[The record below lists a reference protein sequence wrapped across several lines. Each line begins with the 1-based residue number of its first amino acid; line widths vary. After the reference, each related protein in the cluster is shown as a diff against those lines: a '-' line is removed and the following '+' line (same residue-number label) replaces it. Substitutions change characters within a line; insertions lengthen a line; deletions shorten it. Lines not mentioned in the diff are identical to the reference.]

1 MESLLRWSIQNSSS
15 LDSAPS
21 DRPPV
26 RREDLNP
33 EIIDMILGKPD
44 SELMKEDVA
53 AAIDSSKSEDE
64 RIAALDHLEMLI
76 EQIDNANNLEKL
88 KLWDPLHSLLTSQV
102 STEIKVQA
110 LWVIG
115 TAVQNNPAAQDAYL
129 AFNPLSTLL
138 SFLTPSPE
146 STAQAR
152 SKAIYALSGLLKH
165 NAPAVKL
172 LSSPETNGWQKLKDA
187 LQDPNIAV
195 RRKTIF
201 LLGTLLIP
209 TSPIPQPQQQP
220 LLLGNAPTNP
230 NAAVS
235 AGTTF
240 HEGPG
245 LSVHTPDTRPAPA
258 GAPNDPIHD
267 NSHAAYLRDAS
278 RSQTYTFALEAFQKS
293 GILDATISSIVSSV
307 PYGADG
313 ENTETDHDY
322 EEKAVRLLYTYSVT
336 CHGTLAAS
344 QAETLKKW
352 TDAQRTQSGGAE
364 QLAERWNLAGT
375 ELTELISKL

>member
-1 MESLLRWSIQNSSS
+1 MESLLRWSIQNSTS

-21 DRPPV
+21 DRPPA

-53 AAIDSSKSEDE
+53 VAIDSSKSEDE

-115 TAVQNNPAAQDAYL
+115 TALQNNPAAQDAYL
-129 AFNPLSTLL
+129 AFNPLPTLV

-146 STAQAR
+146 STTQTR
-152 SKAIYALSGLLKH
+152 SKAIYTLSGLLKH

-172 LSSPETNGWQKLKDA
+172 LSNPDTNGWQKLKDA
-187 LQDPNIAV
+187 LQDTSIAI

-201 LLGTLLIP
+201 LLGALLIP
-209 TSPIPQPQQQP
+209 TSPVPQTHQQP
-220 LLLGNAPTNP
+220 LLLGNAPANP
-230 NAAVS
+230 NA
-235 AGTTF
+235 
-240 HEGPG
+240 
-245 LSVHTPDTRPAPA
+245 TPSTNTRPAPSESS
-258 GAPNDPIHD
+258 NEPIHD
-267 NSHAAYLRDAS
+267 NSHAAHLRDAS
-278 RSQTYTFALEAFQKS
+278 RSQTYTFALEAFEKN
-293 GILDATISSIVSSV
+293 GILDAVISSIVSPV
-307 PYGADG
+307 AYGVDG
-313 ENTETDHDY
+313 ENTEADHDY
-322 EEKAVRLLYTYSVT
+322 EEKALRVLHTYSVT
-336 CHGTLAAS
+336 CHGPLSAS
-344 QAETLKKW
+344 QKETLKRW
-352 TDAQRTQSGGAE
+352 TESQKTGSGGAQ
-364 QLAERWNLAGT
+364 QLAERWNLTGT
-375 ELTELISKL
+375 ELGEFTAKL

>member
-1 MESLLRWSIQNSSS
+1 MESLLRWSIQNSTS

-21 DRPPV
+21 DRPPA

-53 AAIDSSKSEDE
+53 VAIDSSKSEDE

-115 TAVQNNPAAQDAYL
+115 TALQNNPAAQDAYL
-129 AFNPLSTLL
+129 AFNPLPTLV

-146 STAQAR
+146 STTQTR
-152 SKAIYALSGLLKH
+152 SKAIYTLSGLLKH

-172 LSSPETNGWQKLKDA
+172 LSNPDTNGWQKLKDA
-187 LQDPNIAV
+187 LQDTSIAI

-201 LLGTLLIP
+201 LLGALLIP
-209 TSPIPQPQQQP
+209 TSPVPQTHQQP
-220 LLLGNAPTNP
+220 LLLGNAPANP
-230 NAAVS
+230 NATPSTS
-235 AGTTF
+235 ATV
-240 HEGPG
+240 HEGP
-245 LSVHTPDTRPAPA
+245 A
-258 GAPNDPIHD
+258 
-267 NSHAAYLRDAS
+267 
-278 RSQTYTFALEAFQKS
+278 TYTFALEAFEKN
-293 GILDATISSIVSSV
+293 GILDAVISSIVSPV
-307 PYGADG
+307 AYGVDG
-313 ENTETDHDY
+313 ENTEADHDY
-322 EEKAVRLLYTYSVT
+322 EEKALRVLHTYSVT
-336 CHGTLAAS
+336 CHGPLSAS
-344 QAETLKKW
+344 QKETLKRW
-352 TDAQRTQSGGAE
+352 TESQKTGSGGAQ
-364 QLAERWNLAGT
+364 QLAERWNLTGT
-375 ELTELISKL
+375 ELGEFTAKL

>member
-1 MESLLRWSIQNSSS
+1 MESLLRWSIQNSTS

-21 DRPPV
+21 DRPPA

-53 AAIDSSKSEDE
+53 VAIDSSKSEDE

-129 AFNPLSTLL
+129 AFNPLPTLL

-146 STAQAR
+146 STTQTR
-152 SKAIYALSGLLKH
+152 SKAIYTLSGLLKH
-165 NAPAVKL
+165 NAPAVKI
-172 LSSPETNGWQKLKDA
+172 LSSPGTNGWQKLKDA

-201 LLGTLLIP
+201 LLGALLIP
-209 TSPIPQPQQQP
+209 TSPVPQTHQQP
-220 LLLGNAPTNP
+220 LLLGNAPANP
-230 NAAVS
+230 NATPSTS
-235 AGTTF
+235 ATV
-240 HEGPG
+240 HEGPAV
-245 LSVHTPDTRPAPA
+245 SVHTPDTRPAPSESS
-258 GAPNDPIHD
+258 NEPIHD

-278 RSQTYTFALEAFQKS
+278 RSQTYTFALEAFEKN
-293 GILDATISSIVSSV
+293 GMLDAVISSIVSPV
-307 PYGADG
+307 AYGVDG
-313 ENTETDHDY
+313 ENAEADHDY
-322 EEKAVRLLYTYSVT
+322 EEKALRVLHTYSVT
-336 CHGTLAAS
+336 CHGPLSTS
-344 QAETLKKW
+344 QKETLKHW
-352 TDAQRTQSGGAE
+352 TDTQKTGSGGAQ
-364 QLAERWNLAGT
+364 QLAERWNLTGT
-375 ELTELISKL
+375 ELAEFTAKL